1 MIVASR
7 PIRFASRF
15 AQGLSLLLA
24 VGLLPLGSAIAQDI
38 DEKTEVYLKQVWD
51 MLQNRVEAGEMS
63 AEEAEAKMASIKK
76 RKLAGRQETA
86 PTGAGKKPPTGGFWD
101 AVVSGKIE
109 AIERHLAAGADVNAT
124 DPTKPGPPLMM
135 ATVFGQTEAANLLI
149 GKGARVGARNKDGN
163 TALHAAAFLGQVDM
177 VSLLLQNGADINAQ
191 NLKGETPLDVVAGD
205 WTDELE
211 GIYRAIGRLLQAELD
226 IDSIREARPGVA
238 ELLREKGG
246 RTGGPG
252 GGIWRAATEGD
263 LDGIKQ
269 FLAIGGHMNLKGPA
283 GATPLIAAAFFGR
296 TESAEL
302 IIDNG
307 AVPELRN
314 NDGNTALH
322 IAAFLGHPETVS
334 LLLERG
340 ADMNAKNNRN
350 ETPLDVVAG
359 DWTDEL
365 EGIYEMLAGV
375 LKVELDLE
383 RIRVARPKV
392 AAILRDRGDA
402 R

>member
-1 MIVASR
+1 ML
-7 PIRFASRF
+7 PI
-15 AQGLSLLLA
+15 GLLA
-24 VGLLPLGSAIAQDI
+24 LSSVVAQDI

-51 MLQNRVEAGEMS
+51 MLQNRVDAGEMS

-76 RKLAGRQETA
+76 RKLTGRQETA
-86 PTGAGKKPPTGGFWD
+86 PAGADKTPPPGGFWD
-101 AVVSGKIE
+101 AVVSGDIE
-109 AIERHLAAGADVNAT
+109 AIERHLTAGVDVNAAV
-124 DPTKPGPPLMM
+124 PEKPGTPLMM
-135 ATVFGQTEAANLLI
+135 AAIFGQAETANLLI
-149 GKGARVGARNKDGN
+149 SKGAKVGARNKDGN
-163 TALHAAAFLGQVDM
+163 TALHAASFLGQTDM
-177 VSLLLQNGADINAQ
+177 VNLLLRNGADVNVR

-211 GIYRAIGRLLQAELD
+211 GLYQAIGRLLQAELD
-226 IDSIREARPGVA
+226 TDSIREARPRMA

-246 RTGGPG
+246 RPGKPG

-263 LDGIKQ
+263 VDGIKQ

-296 TESAEL
+296 TETAEL

-307 AVPELRN
+307 AVLELRN

-322 IAAFLGHPETVS
+322 IAAFLGHPETVK
-334 LLLERG
+334 LLLDRG
-340 ADMNAKNNRN
+340 ADTSAKNNRN
-350 ETPLDVVAG
+350 ETPLGVVAG

-365 EGIYEMLAGV
+365 EGVYEMLAGL

-383 RIRVARPKV
+383 RIRAARPKV
-392 AAILRDRGDA
+392 AALLRNRGNA